1 MIFSVDNR
9 LNNFSQNKNQYLTN
23 DVINYDSKEAM
34 MKAVITKPMCVVGDN
49 KSTVRFEPSTP
60 NNPFVEVSNQ
70 VYARLKRA
78 NAVKPFVDVQTKI
91 KPDKTIEHI
100 KQVEKEPNQILS
112 ETVTEETSLE
122 KPKESKA
129 SKPLT
134 PTPKKA

>member
-1 MIFSVDNR
+1 M
-9 LNNFSQNKNQYLTN
+9 TN
-23 DVINYDSKEAM
+23 DVINYDAKGAM

-78 NAVKPFVDVQTKI
+78 NAVKPFIGVKTTAKTDKTVEQIKQIKQEAVQTSS
-91 KPDKTIEHI
+91 
-100 KQVEKEPNQILS
+100 EP
-112 ETVTEETSLE
+112 VTEETLLE
-122 KPKESKA
+122 KPKESKT
-129 SKPLT
+129 SKSST

>member
-1 MIFSVDNR
+1 M
-9 LNNFSQNKNQYLTN
+9 TN
-23 DVINYDSKEAM
+23 DVINYDSKGAM

-78 NAVKPFVDVQTKI
+78 NAVKPFIDVKTTAKTDKAIEQIKQIEQEAVQTSS
-91 KPDKTIEHI
+91 
-100 KQVEKEPNQILS
+100 EP
-112 ETVTEETSLE
+112 VTEEIPLE
-122 KPKESKA
+122 QPKASKA
-129 SKPLT
+129 SKS

>member
-1 MIFSVDNR
+1 
-9 LNNFSQNKNQYLTN
+9 
-23 DVINYDSKEAM
+23 

-78 NAVKPFVDVQTKI
+78 NAVKPFIGVKTTAKTDKAVEQIKQIKQEAVQTSSE
-91 KPDKTIEHI
+91 PVT
-100 KQVEKEPNQILS
+100 KEIP
-112 ETVTEETSLE
+112 LE
-122 KPKESKA
+122 QPKASKA
-129 SKPLT
+129 SKSST

>member
-1 MIFSVDNR
+1 
-9 LNNFSQNKNQYLTN
+9 
-23 DVINYDSKEAM
+23 

-78 NAVKPFVDVQTKI
+78 NAVKPFIGVKTTAKT
-91 KPDKTIEHI
+91 DKAVEQI
-100 KQVEKEPNQILS
+100 KQIKQEATQTSSEPVTKEIP
-112 ETVTEETSLE
+112 LE
-122 KPKESKA
+122 QPKASKA
-129 SKPLT
+129 SKSST

>member
-1 MIFSVDNR
+1 M
-9 LNNFSQNKNQYLTN
+9 TN
-23 DVINYDSKEAM
+23 DVINYDSKGAM

-78 NAVKPFVDVQTKI
+78 NAVKPFIGVKTTAKTDKAVEQIKQIKQEAVQTSSE
-91 KPDKTIEHI
+91 PVT
-100 KQVEKEPNQILS
+100 KEIP
-112 ETVTEETSLE
+112 LE
-122 KPKESKA
+122 QPKASKA
-129 SKPLT
+129 SKS

>member
-1 MIFSVDNR
+1 
-9 LNNFSQNKNQYLTN
+9 
-23 DVINYDSKEAM
+23 

-78 NAVKPFVDVQTKI
+78 NAAKPFVNVQTKI

-100 KQVEKEPNQILS
+100 KQVEKEPNQISS

-129 SKPLT
+129 SKPSI

>member
-1 MIFSVDNR
+1 
-9 LNNFSQNKNQYLTN
+9 
-23 DVINYDSKEAM
+23 

-78 NAVKPFVDVQTKI
+78 NAAKPFVDVKTTAKT
-91 KPDKTIEHI
+91 DKAIEQI
-100 KQVEKEPNQILS
+100 KQIEQEATQTSSEP
-112 ETVTEETSLE
+112 VTEKTSLE
-122 KPKESKA
+122 QPKASKA
-129 SKPLT
+129 SKS